1 LDFGVGAAMRIRRFL
16 HPTLL
21 ITDLKKSAHFY
32 GTVLGMEQNADRA
45 LSFPGL
51 WYQIGAIQLHL
62 IVQPTVICDLQDAER
77 WGRNRHYAFAVDSI
91 ADAQARLTDYGYSY
105 QASHSGRPALFV
117 KDPDGNIIELG
128 EVELGEV
135 ALEAV

>member
-1 LDFGVGAAMRIRRFL
+1 MQIQRFL

-21 ITDLKKSAHFY
+21 ITDLAQSAHFY
-32 GTVLGMEQNADRA
+32 GTVLGMVENPDRA

-51 WYQIGAIQLHL
+51 WYQIGDIQLHL
-62 IVQPTVICDLQDAER
+62 IVQPQVIPDLQDQDR
-77 WGRNRHYAFAVDSI
+77 WGRNRHYAFAVDSV
-91 ADAQARLTDYGYSY
+91 AAAQARLTDHGYVY

-128 EVELGEV
+128 EIEPREG
-135 ALEAV
+135 